1 MALRWLFMWLLLSAI
16 LSGCGP
22 ICEGT
27 TGSCLDLR
35 VERSGSAITGEAL
48 TAWILGTDLTGAP
61 IRVAGTIPNSVSL
74 PTNVALIP
82 PPYLQEVSRVSAQIL
97 GDSQALALTGRTSL
111 RWPTGEHIQASVSL
125 AVPSL
130 AFTKT
135 ADLRVGEAPSSVA
148 LFDANQDG
156 KLDLAVASSV
166 PSFGSR
172 MDMVSLLLGQGNGS
186 FGSPQKLAEL
196 PVLTVISNLIAA
208 DLNGDGLTD
217 LAYADWS
224 FANVYLLL
232 GQRDGTF
239 QPVKQ
244 LRSSVANPGTLVARD
259 LDGDKQIDLIIESYT
274 GSIGV
279 MWNQGDANFSTS
291 TNLITGS
298 EVNVPDP
305 DSFAV
310 EDLNSDGLPD
320 VVSRAASNDSLL
332 IWMNKGGRTFGSPA
346 TVKVDFFRSD
356 ITLSFTVQ
364 DFDGDT
370 VPDLLVGGKSFAK
383 GDWVGFLKGDG
394 RGQFAEANQRRV
406 SYDPQWLSGPD
417 LNDDLIPDLCA
428 VGSSAAASDAPL
440 HLALGN
446 GSGGFQENSCG
457 SCQLPAGTTSVTAND
472 LDGDQKLDL
481 LILTARTGS
490 STGSVIVL
498 RNVSP

>member
-1 MALRWLFMWLLLSAI
+1 MTLRWLLLWLLLSEI

-48 TAWILGTDLTGAP
+48 TVWIAGTDLTGAP
-61 IRVAGTIPNSVSL
+61 IRVAGTVPSSISF

-82 PPYLQEVSRVSAQIL
+82 PPYLREVSRVSAQIL
-97 GDSQALALTGRTSL
+97 GDSQALALTGRTGL

-125 AVPSL
+125 SIPSL
-130 AFTKT
+130 DFTKT
-135 ADLRVGEAPSSVA
+135 AELRVGEAPSSVA
-148 LFDANQDG
+148 LLDANQDG
-156 KLDLAVASSV
+156 NLDLAVASSSS
-166 PSFGSR
+166 SFGSSN
-172 MDMVSLLLGQGNGS
+172 DMVSLLLGQGNGR
-186 FGSPQKLAEL
+186 FGSPLQLTEL
-196 PVLTVISNLIAA
+196 SFLTVISNLIAA
-208 DLNGDGLTD
+208 DLDGDGLTD
-217 LAYADWS
+217 LAYADWQVGD
-224 FANVYLLL
+224 VYLLL

-244 LRSSVANPGTLVARD
+244 FRSSVASPGILVARD
-259 LDGDKQIDLIIESYT
+259 LDGDKQIDLVIKSYT

-279 MWNQGDANFSTS
+279 MWNQGNASFSTS
-291 TNLITGS
+291 TGLFTGS
-298 EVNVPDP
+298 GVNVPDP
-305 DSFAV
+305 ESFAV
-310 EDLNSDGLPD
+310 EDLNGDGLAD
-320 VVSRAASNDSLL
+320 VVARAASNDSLL
-332 IWMNKGGRTFGSPA
+332 TWMNKGGRTFGSPA

-370 VPDLLVGGKSFAK
+370 VPDLLVGGKTFAK
-383 GDWVGFLKGDG
+383 GDWVRFLKGDG
-394 RGQFAEANQRRV
+394 HGQFSEANQRRV
-406 SYDPQWLSGPD
+406 SYDPQWLSSPD

-428 VGSSAAASDAPL
+428 VGSSASASDAPL

-446 GSGGFQENSCG
+446 GAGGFQEDSCG
-457 SCQLPAGTTSVTAND
+457 NCQLPAEVTSVAAQD
-472 LDGDQKLDL
+472 LDGDKKLDL
-481 LILTARTGS
+481 LILTARTSS